1 MRPRFRLGSRRGATL
16 VEFATVLPV
25 TLLMGIGA
33 FDIGTLLIERQRV
46 VQSTFEATRYAAQG
60 AAVVSDAEVQARA
73 EASLTAFG
81 VDPQGLQVSV
91 SRYVADTDPVVTVQL
106 QLPVHVV
113 AGLLDLPTTHTE
125 SFTLLDQGA

>member
-1 MRPRFRLGSRRGATL
+1 MHPRFRLGSRRGATL

-46 VQSTFEATRYAAQG
+46 VQSPFEATRYAAQG
-60 AAVVSDAEVQARA
+60 AAVVTDAEVQARA
-73 EASLTAFG
+73 EASLQAFG
-81 VDPQGLQVSV
+81 VDPTGLQVTV
-91 SRYVADTDPVVTVQL
+91 SRYVTDTDPVVTVQL

-113 AGLLDLPTTHTE
+113 AGLLDLPTTHIE

>member
-1 MRPRFRLGSRRGATL
+1 MRPRNRLGSRRGATL

-46 VQSTFEATRYAAQG
+46 VQATFEATRYAAQG
-60 AAVVSDAEVQARA
+60 AAVVTDAQVQARA
-73 EASLTAFG
+73 AAALEAFG
-81 VDPQGLQVSV
+81 VDTEGLQVSV
-91 SRYVADTDPVVTVQL
+91 DRYVADSDPVVTVQL